1 MFNKLLNLLSI
12 TENSSKTILTSN
24 NITFEE
30 EQSLSQIAK
39 LNGISPKFIYD
50 LLRKNFEKSEEKTVP
65 LSGLGKK
72 SIKEVAQTLGLSTQE
87 FIGKLKTLDIAA
99 NEDDKF
105 KEVVE
110 SKDLSPSDVL
120 DKLGYKKA
128 D

>member
-1 MFNKLLNLLSI
+1 M
-12 TENSSKTILTSN
+12 
-24 NITFEE
+24 
-30 EQSLSQIAK
+30 
-39 LNGISPKFIYD
+39 
-50 LLRKNFEKSEEKTVP
+50 RKNFEKSEEKTVP

-87 FIGKLKTLDIAA
+87 FIGKLKTLDLAA